1 MSQDKPL
8 QVACPTCHTKVVWS
22 NANPDRPFCSHRC
35 KLIDLG
41 AWASESHRIAGETA
55 MDETTIDE
63 MVLQLERQNAQS
75 TL

>member
-8 QVACPTCHTKVVWS
+8 QVACPTCHTKVSWS
-22 NANPDRPFCSHRC
+22 TANPDRPFCSQRC

-41 AWASESHRIAGETA
+41 AWASESHRIPGEHA
-55 MDETTIDE
+55 MDETAIDE

-75 TL
+75 TP